1 MVARLLRKM
10 KVCFAFFVRNMTLTT
25 KNNRKEFF
33 NEIPAVR
40 RKPESV
46 RVRADSPQH
55 KLAIQLELLQR
66 GSRFQQ
72 EIDDKEKH
80 REIEYMKILELV
92 YWLAK
97 EELPNKKLT
106 SVLDMT
112 KLWSSIPAKIQC
124 CI

>member
-1 MVARLLRKM
+1 M
-10 KVCFAFFVRNMTLTT
+10 KVCFAFFVRNDTHNE
-25 KNNRKEFF
+25 NNRKKIF

-40 RKPESV
+40 CKPESV
-46 RVRADSPQH
+46 RVHADSPQH

-80 REIEYMKILELV
+80 REIEYMKIFEVV

-97 EELPNKKLT
+97 EDLP
-106 SVLDMT
+106 T
-112 KLWSSIPAKIQC
+112 KS
-124 CI
+124 